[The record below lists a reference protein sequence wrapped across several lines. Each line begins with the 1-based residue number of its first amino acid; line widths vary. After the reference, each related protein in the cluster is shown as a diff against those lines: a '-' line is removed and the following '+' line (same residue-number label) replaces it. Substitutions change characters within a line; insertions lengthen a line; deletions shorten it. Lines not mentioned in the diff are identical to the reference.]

1 MRVESAWVAAAAIG
15 VALSVSVRAT
25 EGPHQA
31 PAQPPV
37 IEGHGGP
44 PPAGAPA
51 PQAPA
56 TTPAPRPAGGPG
68 GPGGPGGGQGR
79 FPAQQRPK
87 GNPDVIQ
94 RGRGIFAG
102 ACGPCHGADARG
114 GQLGGPNLLRS
125 ELALNDKAGELLYP
139 VIKNGRPGTQMVAS
153 PLPDEDIR
161 AVIAF
166 VHDLQSKI
174 GGQGNPPPGE
184 EVKLDILVGDAK
196 AGAAYFTAK
205 CASCHSATGDLAGLA
220 TRYADPK
227 QLQNVWV
234 SGGRAIARGGGVM
247 RPAGGTPRA
256 FTTATVTLPSG
267 EKAAGRLLRIDDFS
281 VTIAQADGS
290 PRTYRRNG
298 DTPKVE
304 IADPLEGHI
313 ALLRVLTDADMHNV
327 TAYLVTLK

>member
-1 MRVESAWVAAAAIG
+1 MRAGTAWVAAAALG
-15 VALSVSVRAT
+15 VAFSVTVRAT
-25 EGPHQA
+25 SEAPQQA

-44 PPAGAPA
+44 PAPGAPA

-56 TTPAPRPAGGPG
+56 PRPAGPG
-68 GPGGPGGGQGR
+68 GQGQGAGR

-87 GNPDVIQ
+87 GDPEVVQ

-125 ELALNDKAGELLYP
+125 ELALNDKAGELMYP
-139 VIKNGRPGTQMVAS
+139 VIKNGRPGTQMVPS
-153 PLPDEDIR
+153 PLPDEDIK

-184 EVKLDILVGDAK
+184 EKELDILVGDAK
-196 AGAAYFTAK
+196 AGETYFGAR
-205 CASCHSATGDLAGLA
+205 CATCHSPTGDLKGIA
-220 TRYADPK
+220 TRAGQPK
-227 QLQNVWV
+227 ALQNLWV
-234 SGGRAIARGGGVM
+234 SGGRAIARGGGGT
-247 RPAGGTPRA
+247 RPVGAPRA
-256 FTTATVTLPSG
+256 VTTATITLPSG
-267 EKAAGRLLRIDDFS
+267 EKTTGTLLRLDDFY
-281 VTIAQADGS
+281 VTVVQADGS
-290 PRTYRRNG
+290 QRTFRRTG

-304 IADPLEGHI
+304 ITDPLEGHR
-313 ALLRVLTDADMHNV
+313 ALLGVLTDADMHNV

>member
-1 MRVESAWVAAAAIG
+1 MKAGTAWVAAAALG
-15 VALSVSVRAT
+15 VAFSVTVRAT
-25 EGPHQA
+25 SEAPQQA

-44 PPAGAPA
+44 PPPGAPA
-51 PQAPA
+51 PQ
-56 TTPAPRPAGGPG
+56 TPAPRPAGPG
-68 GPGGPGGGQGR
+68 GPGQGAGR

-87 GNPDVIQ
+87 GDPEVIQ

-125 ELALNDKAGELLYP
+125 ELALNDKAGELMFP
-139 VIKNGRPGTQMVAS
+139 VIKNGRPGTQMVPS

-161 AVIAF
+161 AVITF

-184 EVKLDILVGDAK
+184 EKELDIVVGDAK
-196 AGAAYFTAK
+196 AGQAYFAAK
-205 CASCHSATGDLAGLA
+205 CATCHSPTGDLKGIA
-220 TRYADPK
+220 TRAGQPK
-227 QLQNVWV
+227 TLQNLWV
-234 SGGRAIARGGGVM
+234 SGGRAIARGGGAM
-247 RPAGGTPRA
+247 RPVGAPRA
-256 FTTATVTLPSG
+256 VTTATITLPSG
-267 EKAAGRLLRIDDFS
+267 EKTSGTLLRLDDFY
-281 VTIAQADGS
+281 VTVVQADGS
-290 PRTYRRNG
+290 QRTFRRTG

-304 IADPLEGHI
+304 ITDPLEGHR
-313 ALLRVLTDADMHNV
+313 ALLVTLTDADMHNV

>member
-1 MRVESAWVAAAAIG
+1 M
-15 VALSVSVRAT
+15 ALSVGVRAT
-25 EGPHQA
+25 EGPQA

-44 PPAGAPA
+44 PPPGTQA

-56 TTPAPRPAGGPG
+56 TPAPRPAGGG
-68 GPGGPGGGQGR
+68 GQGGPGGGQGR

-87 GNPDVIQ
+87 GDPDVIQ

-125 ELALNDKAGELLYP
+125 ELALNDKAGELMYP

-184 EVKLDILVGDAK
+184 EVKLDIVVGDAK

-205 CASCHSATGDLAGLA
+205 CASCHQPTGDLAGIA
-220 TRYADPK
+220 TRYAEPK
-227 QLQNVWV
+227 MLQNAWV
-234 SGGRAIARGGGVM
+234 SGGRMARFGP
-247 RPAGGTPRA
+247 PAPGAGAPRQRA
-256 FTTATVTLPSG
+256 VTTATITTAAG
-267 EKAAGRLLRIDDFS
+267 EKVTGTLVRLDDFT

-290 PRTYRRNG
+290 QRTFRRNG
-298 DTPKVE
+298 DVPRVE
-304 IADPLEGHI
+304 VTDPLAGHRD
-313 ALLRVLTDADMHNV
+313 LLRVLTDADMHNV